1 MKKKYYKLII
11 ILFPFILFLL
21 DRITKYLAIYK
32 LPSSGVYLFKY
43 IKLNLET
50 NLGIAFGLK
59 IHPLIIIILVSL
71 IILIL
76 IYVFLKNFK
85 KQNYLNSFL
94 IILIILGAFSNLFDR
109 IIKGAVID
117 FIEIG
122 IWPSFNLADLYIGS
136 AVLLYILFNFKNK
149 KSGF

>member
-11 ILFPFILFLL
+11 ILFPFILFLF
-21 DRITKYLAIYK
+21 DRITKYLALHK

-43 IKLNLET
+43 LKLNLET

-59 IHPLIIIILVSL
+59 MHPLIIIILVFL

-76 IYVFLKNFK
+76 VYLFLKNFK

-94 IILIILGAFSNLFDR
+94 LLLIIFGAFSNLFDR
-109 IIKGAVID
+109 ITKGAVID

-122 IWPSFNLADLYIGS
+122 IWPSFNLADLYISS
-136 AVLLYILFNFKNK
+136 AVLLYILFNLKNK